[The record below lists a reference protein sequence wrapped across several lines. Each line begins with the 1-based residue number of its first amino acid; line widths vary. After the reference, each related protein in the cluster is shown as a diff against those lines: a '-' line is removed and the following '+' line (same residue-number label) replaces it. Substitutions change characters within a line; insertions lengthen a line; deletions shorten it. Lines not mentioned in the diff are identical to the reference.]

1 MWLAILAVTIAVGV
15 QWVASVIYVRRR
27 LRTQTDA
34 VLKLLEVGMQAVSS
48 RWEEDSARDRGIL
61 EAMQLLEERLRSVE
75 DASLPTVVVDGYDE
89 EEDEGGGVLN

>member
-34 VLKLLEVGMQAVSS
+34 VLKLLEVAVSS
-48 RWEEDSARDRGIL
+48 RWKENSARDRCIL

>member
-34 VLKLLEVGMQAVSS
+34 VLKLLEVAVSS
-48 RWEEDSARDRGIL
+48 RWAENSARDRGIL